1 MANVS
6 PPPDYSPPMTATEAN
21 YGFPHGYF
29 VIRSCAT
36 GRLLDVEHDS
46 VSDSAELILWPEKET
61 SLVDGALMSSCFVQL
76 WDADVKCLRVQ
87 EARSRQPGNS
97 AHTLG

>member
-6 PPPDYSPPMTATEAN
+6 PPPDYSPPTTATEAN
-21 YGFPHGYF
+21 YGFPPGYF

-46 VSDSAELILWPEKET
+46 ISDGAELILWPEKET
-61 SLVDGALMSSCFVQL
+61 SLVEGASVYS
-76 WDADVKCLRVQ
+76 
-87 EARSRQPGNS
+87 
-97 AHTLG
+97 